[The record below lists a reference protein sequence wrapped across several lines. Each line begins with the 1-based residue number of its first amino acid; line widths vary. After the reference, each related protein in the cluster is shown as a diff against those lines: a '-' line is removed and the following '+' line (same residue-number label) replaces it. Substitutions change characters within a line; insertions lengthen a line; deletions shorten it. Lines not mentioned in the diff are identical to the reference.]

1 MSNLPISATRPS
13 DQENHSAR
21 AHLQKV
27 KLPAKHKGLP
37 ALVGGSPAF
46 PGTVCN
52 DRRCAPSDPT
62 GFTLIEVLTAMGM
75 FCFAVLGLLYALN
88 VTLEASR
95 DVDRQKVVRGELE
108 NRLARLSLPPL
119 KEFSATIDEDGV
131 QYIEEIR
138 RETVKTEDLNLHPG
152 YWRIQVLAAWKVGT
166 EPQQWDVS
174 HLIWSP

>member
-1 MSNLPISATRPS
+1 
-13 DQENHSAR
+13 
-21 AHLQKV
+21 
-27 KLPAKHKGLP
+27 
-37 ALVGGSPAF
+37 
-46 PGTVCN
+46 
-52 DRRCAPSDPT
+52 
-62 GFTLIEVLTAMGM
+62 LIEVLTAMGM